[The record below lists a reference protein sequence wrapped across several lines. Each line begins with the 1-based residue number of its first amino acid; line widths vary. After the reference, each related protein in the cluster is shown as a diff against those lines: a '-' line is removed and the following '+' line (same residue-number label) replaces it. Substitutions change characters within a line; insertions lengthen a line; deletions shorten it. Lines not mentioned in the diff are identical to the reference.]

1 MLAVDD
7 DPRPRG
13 DEIDNEYRDGYTRGA
28 VDWNFQ
34 KKLKQINDEAVE
46 RVMNYQKERD
56 NQMTQL

>member
-7 DPRPRG
+7 DARPRG

-56 NQMTQL
+56 HQMTQL